1 MQNRGL
7 GDSAAS
13 VCSKMENVQIDR
25 WLKAKL
31 QYLGD
36 YENNKQ
42 GRKKTCTLSMSHFNF
57 HHHRQLLGVESG
69 CQPHISRTFFKDRMV

>member
-13 VCSKMENVQIDR
+13 VRSKMENVQMDR

-42 GRKKTCTLSMSHFNF
+42 GRKKTCTSSMSHSNF
-57 HHHRQLLGVESG
+57 HQLLGVESG
-69 CQPHISRTFFKDRMV
+69 C